1 MVLFYL
7 NKIEFKKYLYI
18 IVYFTRMV
26 KQFVVDQ
33 TIKDIFI
40 RQKRYKK
47 INLDL
52 KKTYLGIGGDNKIV
66 QKKQFDIYGKD
77 LWESRKIT
85 RGVNMDDCRV
95 DLIYYTNSSLD
106 YNRIVYVNSN
116 NIVIVKKYLP
126 NIIKSVNTISNW
138 FLECKYNP
146 KYKYCRDKQYQDLLD
161 IY

>member
-1 MVLFYL
+1 
-7 NKIEFKKYLYI
+7 
-18 IVYFTRMV
+18 MV

-47 INLDL
+47 INLDI
-52 KKTYLGIGGDNKIV
+52 KKTYLGIGDGKIV
-66 QKKQFDIYGKD
+66 QRIKNDFYGKD
-77 LWESRKIT
+77 LWLHRDVLME
-85 RGVNMDDCRV
+85 DCSI

-106 YNRIVYVNSN
+106 YNRIVYINPN
-116 NIVIVKKYLP
+116 NIVLVKKYFPVL
-126 NIIKSVNTISNW
+126 IKSLSTISNW

-161 IY
+161 IYGE